1 MEIIVLLS
9 LVIFLIW
16 ACSARKDKKQ
26 PEGVVPMRP
35 YVLLDGQLRE
45 VVHRKRM
52 GGSVVCTVKPLEKGC
67 PRARIIVPAEG
78 NDITWLPKR

>member
-9 LVIFLIW
+9 LVIFLVW
-16 ACSARKDKKQ
+16 ACSSRKGKKQ

-67 PRARIIVPAEG
+67 PRARVIVPAEG